1 MWIQYDWTWLFLSIS
16 GMLFCFC
23 FSFCSC
29 SSMNVCCSKDAPGM
43 LEVGHPQKWDFWK
56 WKQCTKKKQ
65 KNKTDVLPVS
75 CDATQLCKVWIV
87 LISDEEQMRSLF
99 NYQTFSELSYFT
111 KWTRMPFIFI
121 ACISHQSGFRPNAF
135 LLVFNNALLQMS
147 HEFKI
152 KGQKKTCS
160 FNFHRYPLSC
170 NGFHFLWFDLTPGP
184 TISCDILHIHR
195 ISNVMW
201 CDAVSCAAAFS

>member
-1 MWIQYDWTWLFLSIS
+1 MIGLDFFFLFL
-16 GMLFCFC
+16 
-23 FSFCSC
+23 
-29 SSMNVCCSKDAPGM
+29 VCCFVFVFRFVPVVQWMSAAAKM
-43 LEVGHPQKWDFWK
+43 LLACLKLVTHRNETSGNGSNAQKK
-56 WKQCTKKKQ
+56 T

-160 FNFHRYPLSC
+160 FNFHRHPLGG
-170 NGFHFLWFDLTPGP
+170 NVVHFLWFDLTPGP